1 MPHKHQMFLFQK
13 LIKDSIEKANLG
25 VKNSDKL
32 KNLWDY
38 LKIEKPIP
46 AYAEYRRSTDEDE
59 FKDM

>member
-1 MPHKHQMFLFQK
+1 MFLFQK